1 MHGGQVLVGIK
12 EGVRGLAIT
21 LLLWRLHIGVQGRL
35 MRVAANQ
42 LLVSLHL
49 KRNLLLVN
57 RMLVLLWRLHMVGDD
72 VRRLSRG
79 IWRLVI
85 DLLRQMIM
93 MTRRRVRQV

>member
-1 MHGGQVLVGIK
+1 
-12 EGVRGLAIT
+12 
-21 LLLWRLHIGVQGRL
+21 

-42 LLVSLHL
+42 LLMSLHL
-49 KRNLLLVN
+49 KMGLLLVN

-93 MTRRRVRQV
+93 MTRRRVRQVRAGLGRALSLKSL